1 MGSTLGRANR
11 LDLRAAAAAR
21 SAGLNLKRKKS
32 LFRGGGG
39 GAGTELGAGRSPPPP
54 LGPEPGPPLP
64 PASLGKDD
72 APTALQ
78 DPQDQHLPSPTI
90 ILSPHLKKIQFPG
103 TRSGTT
109 CESKFSLVN
118 SILPTIRNEM
128 TPNPYAN
135 LILLHTSLL
144 LGTPTALRDQGSES
158 KAPG

>member
-21 SAGLNLKRKKS
+21 SAGLN
-32 LFRGGGG
+32 
-39 GAGTELGAGRSPPPP
+39 
-54 LGPEPGPPLP
+54 
-64 PASLGKDD
+64 
-72 APTALQ
+72 
-78 DPQDQHLPSPTI
+78 
-90 ILSPHLKKIQFPG
+90 
-103 TRSGTT
+103 RSGTT